1 MLLNKSLQDRLKVFL
16 KNYSKLFCKKFLN
29 YPALKFEEIVD
40 NSTIKS
46 FDKLL
51 NSFKLTYAGVPP
63 KLITT
68 TIASLPSSSL

>member
-1 MLLNKSLQDRLKVFL
+1 MFRNIIGNLL
-16 KNYSKLFCKKFLN
+16 CKKFLN
-29 YPALKFEEIVD
+29 YPDLKFEEIVD

-51 NSFKLTYAGVPP
+51 NSFKLTCAGIPP
-63 KLITT
+63 KFITT